1 MNRRERRRGRM
12 YLLPLLLGLT
22 GMALLV
28 LEWVLRLQ
36 AVDSSGALDA
46 ALRAGT
52 VDDVF
57 LHGGLL
63 QSLFAAIRPTLP
75 ILIYPLILLILYL
88 IRIPSK
94 AARIV
99 TCLSLALF
107 LVHLGAVIYCGR
119 HDPTPF
125 TLRIPGYGLLNHI
138 RTAKAD
144 KTVQN
149 ILLAGADSAFLAST
163 FTTVLSTLIYSFVKA
178 RSDKRNAEF
187 DRRNAYLIRPAQ
199 PQPANAVP
207 AAPEAEAVEA
217 PEEYEA
223 LDEPDLPLLL
233 PEELE

>member
-28 LEWVLRLQ
+28 LDWVLRLQ
-36 AVDSSGALDA
+36 GVDSSGALDA
-46 ALRAGT
+46 ALRVGE
-52 VDDVF
+52 VDAVF

-63 QSLFAAIRPTLP
+63 QSLLATIRPTLP

-88 IRIPSK
+88 VRIPPK
-94 AARIV
+94 VARVV

-107 LVHLGAVIYCGR
+107 LVHLGAVIYCGK

-125 TLRIPGYGLLNHI
+125 TLRFPGYDLLNHL
-138 RTAKAD
+138 RMAKAD
-144 KTVQN
+144 KTVRN
-149 ILLAGADSAFLAST
+149 ILLAGADSAFVAST

-178 RSDKRNAEF
+178 RSDRRNAEF

-199 PQPANAVP
+199 PQPAYAVP
-207 AAPEAEAVEA
+207 AEAPEAIGEPDELELLED
-217 PEEYEA
+217 PEE
-223 LDEPDLPLLL
+223 PLLL
-233 PEELE
+233 PEALE